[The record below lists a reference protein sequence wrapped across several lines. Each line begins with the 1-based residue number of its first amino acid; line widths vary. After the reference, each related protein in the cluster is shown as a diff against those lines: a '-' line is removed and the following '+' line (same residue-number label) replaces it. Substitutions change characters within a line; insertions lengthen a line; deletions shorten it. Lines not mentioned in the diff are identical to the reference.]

1 MNTTEKTADII
12 NEANKTKTAR
22 LEQARANYAKRKAE
36 GRLKKKL
43 KPKEEQQKRGPKTQE
58 TEQKEPKI
66 RGRKAILINNIAEIP
81 QYINKLIKQP
91 EETTE
96 QTIIHNKYNELY
108 KKECMTSR
116 EILLLFGISEPLFY
130 HLYNI
135 DNLNFNV
142 NISSM
147 SGSFDIT
154 IYYKFIDNTYKI
166 KENKLLDIV
175 VDKNYNKIKLKELLK
190 EFYNVAEERQRTPK
204 QPLNPREPETPEAPE
219 NTY

>member
-12 NEANKTKTAR
+12 NEANKTKAAR
-22 LEQARANYAKRKAE
+22 LEQARINYAKRKAE
-36 GRLKKKL
+36 GRLKKNL
-43 KPKEEQQKRGPKTQE
+43 KPKEEQKKRGPKARELEHQ
-58 TEQKEPKI
+58 EPKQ
-66 RGRKAILINNIAEIP
+66 RGRKPIIINDVSEIP

-91 EETTE
+91 EDTPE

-108 KKECMTSR
+108 KKECMTTR

-135 DNLNFNV
+135 DNFNFNV

-166 KENKLLDIV
+166 KENKLLDII

-190 EFYNVAEERQRTPK
+190 EFYSVAEERQRTPK
-204 QPLNPREPETPEAPE
+204 QPLTPREPETPE
-219 NTY
+219 NTH